1 MILILKKF
9 LIQAFSLL
17 PDKLLEKLE
26 KIFSISRGRGYN
38 FSIESEF
45 KNFLRFNKNI
55 RVFVD
60 IGGNRGKY
68 TDQIIKNFPSSKGFI
83 FEPDSTNYFL
93 LKKKYKSNNIT
104 IIDKAVSNK
113 AGKKFLYSN
122 KKSSGRSSLY
132 NRRMSH
138 FDMKFKKI
146 EKVKI
151 IKMSDFY
158 KKNIKSIVD
167 FCKIDIEGNELNC
180 LHGFEKCIKN
190 FRYIQF
196 EFNGCNIDS
205 KTFFQDF
212 WYFFKK
218 NNFKI
223 YRLTPSGPLAIKKYS
238 EEDEY
243 FGMSNFIAENLTLLK
258 K

>member
-93 LKKKYKSNNIT
+93 LKKNINL
-104 IIDKAVSNK
+104 II
-113 AGKKFLYSN
+113 L
-122 KKSSGRSSLY
+122 LLL
-132 NRRMSH
+132 
-138 FDMKFKKI
+138 
-146 EKVKI
+146 
-151 IKMSDFY
+151 IKPY
-158 KKNIKSIVD
+158 LTKQV
-167 FCKIDIEGNELNC
+167 
-180 LHGFEKCIKN
+180 KN
-190 FRYIQF
+190 FYIQ
-196 EFNGCNIDS
+196 
-205 KTFFQDF
+205 
-212 WYFFKK
+212 
-218 NNFKI
+218 
-223 YRLTPSGPLAIKKYS
+223 IKKVQDDHLYII
-238 EEDEY
+238 EE
-243 FGMSNFIAENLTLLK
+243 
-258 K
+258 